1 MTGNFPQPGDMF
13 VDRYE
18 IDSILNQGGFGR
30 VYRATQV
37 ELNRPVAIKILQP
50 ARRIGFNDDSQAEA
64 KRLEIVAKRFEREA
78 QLVSQLRDRHTVMMY
93 DYGTTEDG
101 LLYMVLEYVD
111 GAPLDQRIEEVGPHD
126 PSRVVKIAKQI
137 LSSLQEAHALGML
150 HRDIKPANIM
160 LYEHV
165 GRRDQ
170 VKVLDFGLAKSID
183 DPKFTAD
190 DPDLTDA
197 EVLIGTPRY
206 MSPEQI
212 RGDKMTSATDIYSLG
227 LVVYEMLTG
236 QKAVRAKSTMNTL
249 ARHINDVPITLPKEL
264 QIDEGLRQ
272 IVHQMLDK
280 SLDGRIQTA
289 EEALT
294 LFEAW
299 EEAQKSSSYPGFDIS
314 EIADAIPDIEY
325 DYDATALTSVDDLL
339 RQDRGDSSDA
349 YDDIQPVER
358 DRKPIIIAAIFLLV
372 LIMVGVFAT
381 GGDDEPELS
390 GNAEATE
397 PPKQHDIP
405 SPDELPPIP
414 DGPDEALEFAEAEDM
429 GADTSIAFALEEA
442 DMAAIAAAET
452 APPDQNE
459 VAEEPKKVKKKVRK
473 KRPPKK
479 KKPSLRT
486 LK

>member
-1 MTGNFPQPGDMF
+1 MSGNFPQPGDTF
-13 VDRYE
+13 VDRYV

-30 VYRATQV
+30 VYKAQQV

-50 ARRIGFNDDSQAEA
+50 ARRVGFNDDSKAEA

-93 DYGTTEDG
+93 DYGTTDDG

-111 GAPLDQRIEEVGPHD
+111 GVPLDRQIEEVGPHD
-126 PSRVVKIAKQI
+126 QSRVVKIAKQI

-160 LYEHV
+160 LYDHV

-183 DPKFTAD
+183 DPKFNAD

-212 RGDKMTSATDIYSLG
+212 RGDKMTAATDIYSLG
-227 LVVYEMLTG
+227 LVMYEMLSG

-264 QIDEGLRQ
+264 QVDDDLRT
-272 IVHQMLDK
+272 IVHRMLEK
-280 SLDGRIQTA
+280 SSEDRIQA
-289 EEALT
+289 ADQALAM
-294 LFEAW
+294 FEAW
-299 EEAQKSSSYPGFDIS
+299 EEKLKSGSYPGLDIV
-314 EIADAIPDIEY
+314 EITPDVIPDFDEF
-325 DYDATALTSVDDLL
+325 DAVELSSEDLIDDLSAEI
-339 RQDRGDSSDA
+339 R
-349 YDDIQPVER
+349 PN
-358 DRKPIIIAAIFLLV
+358 RKPIIIGVLLLLV
-372 LIMVGVFAT
+372 LIIAGIFAIS
-381 GGDDEPELS
+381 DDGENEIS
-390 GNAEATE
+390 GNAVAIE
-397 PPKQHDIP
+397 PPETNADP
-405 SPDELPPIP
+405 AEPDEEIVF
-414 DGPDEALEFAEAEDM
+414 GEAEDM
-429 GADTSIAFALEEA
+429 GADSAVAQALNDA
-442 DMAAIAAAET
+442 DMAAIAAAE
-452 APPDQNE
+452 AQQEENV
-459 VAEEPKKVKKKVRK
+459 VAEEPKKVKKKRK
-473 KRPPKK
+473 KRKRK